1 MDYDN
6 NVSAFPYVKFLGGG
20 NQHSAYRVSEGDDDY
35 PQERVGCDFSG
46 EEEVEHIGDAVL
58 EAAENECGDRWVYG
72 ENFTGNVGCAHAHPD
87 SYADHN
93 VTQDTAE
100 KDL

>member
-1 MDYDN
+1 MIGFIYVHCDYII
-6 NVSAFPYVKFLGGG
+6 AALFITLLGGG

-58 EAAENECGDRWVYG
+58 EAAEYEDHDGEDYEGDFQEAVLC
-72 ENFTGNVGCAHAHPD
+72 FV
-87 SYADHN
+87 
-93 VTQDTAE
+93 
-100 KDL
+100 